1 MTTYR
6 YSINPEDPVESI
18 VGATGAATVTKN
30 IELTINQAALIRDGS
45 SPTNPRGIKKS
56 EVLLAIDKLKQF
68 ILKDT
73 SGGFL

>member
-1 MTTYR
+1 MPTYR
-6 YSINPEDPVESI
+6 FSINPEDPVESI
-18 VGATGAATVTKN
+18 VGATGAATVTKK
-30 IELTINQAALIRDGS
+30 IELTIDQAALIIDGS

-56 EVLLAIDKLKQF
+56 EVIQAIRKLEQF